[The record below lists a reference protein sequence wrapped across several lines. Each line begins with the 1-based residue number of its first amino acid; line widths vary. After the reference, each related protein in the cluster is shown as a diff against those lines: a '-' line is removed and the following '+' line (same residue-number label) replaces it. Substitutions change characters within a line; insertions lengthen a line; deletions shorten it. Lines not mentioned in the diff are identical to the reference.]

1 MPDSAEL
8 VQLREKRDAK
18 AQALHEVFEEAGPEL
33 DMSKVKSIEGD
44 NAHKAA
50 EIKRMN
56 TELTKIGEEIDER
69 AGLEGIKDALVTAD
83 VRQSAGTKA
92 GLQGLSD
99 DIAQPTWKGLKAM
112 LAESPGLK
120 TIQDGGPKNGTKIFE
135 IEDPDQTDGFLHG
148 ADAYAT
154 PSYGAKTTL
163 TLSDISPLSD
173 RRPAIVPSAQFRV
186 MVSDL
191 MASGTT
197 DSNTTSYYEETTF
210 TSAAAETAE
219 NTAKGE
225 AALAFTLRTDTVRKI
240 ATWIPIT
247 DEALN
252 DNAQL
257 RSYIENRLVYM
268 VRQREEAQLISGN
281 GTPPNIQG
289 IVNRSGIQTQAKG
302 ALPTP
307 DAFFLAMQK
316 VRVTGDAEPSA
327 HVIHPDDWS
336 EIRLLRTADGLYIW
350 GNPSEAGPERLFGL
364 PVRQTTAISNGT
376 GLTGAFDTFAQIF
389 RRAGLVV
396 LASTEHASYFI
407 ENKVALLAE
416 TRLALAVYRPAAFC
430 TVTGI

>member
-1 MPDSAEL
+1 MPDSSEL

-18 AQALHEVFEEAGPEL
+18 AQALHDVFEQAGPEL
-33 DMSKVKSIEGD
+33 DMSKVTSIEGD

-56 TELTKIGEEIDER
+56 LELSKIGEEIDER

-83 VRQSAGTKA
+83 VRHSAGTKV
-92 GLQGLSD
+92 GLSGPSD
-99 DIAQPTWKGLKAM
+99 DIAQPSWKGLKAM

-120 TIQDGGPKNGTKIFE
+120 AIQGGGPKNGTKILE
-135 IEDPDQTDGFLHG
+135 IEDPDQTEGFLHG
-148 ADAYAT
+148 ASAYAS
-154 PSYGAKTTL
+154 PSYGAKTTI
-163 TLSDISPLSD
+163 TLSDIAPLSD
-173 RRPAIVPSAQFRV
+173 RQPAIVPSAQYRV
-186 MVSDL
+186 FVSDL
-191 MASGTT
+191 MAQGTT
-197 DSNTTSYYEETTF
+197 ESNTVSYYEETTF
-210 TSAAAETAE
+210 TSAAAEVAE

-225 AALAFTLRTDTVRKI
+225 SALSFTLRTDTVRKI

-257 RSYIENRLVYM
+257 RSYIENRLVFM

-327 HVIHPDDWS
+327 HVMHPDDWS

-364 PVRQTTAISNGT
+364 PVRQTTAAAAGT
-376 GLTGAFDTFAQIF
+376 GLTGAFDTYAQIF
-389 RRAGLVV
+389 RRSGLVV

-407 ENKVALLAE
+407 ENKIALLAE